1 MSGAATPLMQQ
12 YREIKARHQD
22 AILFFRMGDFYEMF
36 YDDAE
41 TASRVLGLTLT
52 ARNNGG
58 ASEVPLAGI
67 PVKAAAEYLRRL
79 VGHGHRVA
87 VCEQVEDP
95 KLAKGIVRREVVETI
110 TPGAVFADDMLD
122 GARANYIC
130 AVATG
135 RDTARDGERSQIG
148 IAAADLSTGELR
160 LALVSAMDAPALLA
174 RLAPRELLLV
184 RGADEQTTSLVSLA
198 LEGALVTERDGWEFD
213 AQLAA
218 DDLARQFDVRG
229 LDGFGLGIADGAA
242 IGAAGALLRYL
253 RELQPGG
260 LPHLARP
267 IVERPGGVMPL
278 DEMTRR
284 NLELVESLRGGELAG
299 TLLSVL
305 DRTVTPMGQRLL
317 RQWLLAPLLEREA
330 IERRLDAVTVLV
342 RDAVGRAA
350 LRDALDGVRDVE
362 RLASKA
368 AAARATPRELR
379 ALGDSLSRLPSVAR
393 AARAVL
399 EHAAQGNATGGLL
412 GALLDDWDDGEDY
425 AARITHMLVVRP
437 PLAIGE
443 EDTIAPG
450 VDAELDELRALRD
463 GGKDAIAHIQHEE
476 RTRTGISSLKV
487 GFNRVFGY
495 YLEISNAN
503 KHLVP
508 DDYQRRQTLTGAERY
523 VTPALK
529 QYEERVL
536 TAGERIETRER
547 ELFEALRREAGMAI
561 ARWQAVA
568 RRVATIDVLGAFAD
582 VAEREQYSRP
592 ALHDGFD
599 MEIVG
604 GRHPVVERMMA
615 REKFIPNDLLLA
627 TNAQLIVLTGPNMAG
642 KSTILRQIG
651 LIQLL
656 AQVGAYVPARRAS
669 LPIVDRL
676 FTRVGASDN
685 LVRGQSTFMVEMSE
699 TSAILHTAT
708 RHSLVLLDEIGR
720 GTSTYD
726 GVSIAWSVSEHLHD
740 AIGCKTVFATHYH
753 ELTQLANEL
762 PGVRNFTVAVREVGD
777 QVLFL
782 HTLVPGGAD
791 RSYGIEVGRLAGL
804 PAAVIARAKEV
815 LALLEGEGAQMAA
828 RLTAEGLVA
837 PKSATRRGPRLKLSS
852 TAPMSQLGFF
862 GDAAFGDAAF
872 GTETPREVD
881 PAHAQLAHA
890 VSALEPDD
898 MTPMQALTALAA
910 LKKSLEPAIPRE
922 G

>member
-12 YREIKARHQD
+12 YREIKSRHQD

-41 TASRVLGLTLT
+41 TASRAIGLTLT
-52 ARNNGG
+52 SRNNGG
-58 ASEVPLAGI
+58 AAEVPLAGI

-79 VGHGHRVA
+79 VGQGFRVA
-87 VCEQVEDP
+87 ICEQVEDP
-95 KLAKGIVRREVVETI
+95 KLAKGIVKREVVETI
-110 TPGAVFADDMLD
+110 TPGAVFADDLLD
-122 GARANYIC
+122 GARANYVC
-130 AVATG
+130 AIATG
-135 RDTARDGERSQIG
+135 RDTSRDGSRDQIG
-148 IAAADLSTGELR
+148 IAAADLSTGEWR
-160 LALVSAMDAPALLA
+160 LFLVTPMDAPAVLA
-174 RLAPRELLLV
+174 RLAPRELLVV
-184 RGADEQTTSLVSLA
+184 RGASHPELA
-198 LEGALVTERDGWEFD
+198 TAMQAVDNVLVTERDGWEFD
-213 AQLAA
+213 AQLAG
-218 DDLARQFDVRG
+218 DELARQFDVRS
-229 LDGFGLGIADGAA
+229 LEGFGLGSDDAGA

-267 IVERPGGVMPL
+267 VVERPGGVMPL

-305 DRTVTPMGQRLL
+305 DRTTTPMGQRLL

-342 RDAVGRAA
+342 RDPVGRAGV
-350 LRDALDGVRDVE
+350 RDALDGVRDVE

-368 AAARATPRELR
+368 AAGRATPRELR
-379 ALGDSLSRLPSVAR
+379 ALGDSLARLPQVAQ
-393 AARAVL
+393 AVHAVL
-399 EHAAQGNATGGLL
+399 AHAAQGHSSGGLL
-412 GALLDDWDDGEDY
+412 TAMLHDWDDGHDCAE
-425 AARITHMLVVRP
+425 RLTTMLVERP
-437 PLAIGE
+437 PLMIGE

-450 VDAELDELRALRD
+450 VDADLDELRALRD
-463 GGKDAIAHIQHEE
+463 GGKDAIATIQSQE
-476 RTRTGISSLKV
+476 RARTGIHSLKV
-487 GFNRVFGY
+487 GYNRVFGY
-495 YLEISNAN
+495 FLEISNAN

-529 QYEERVL
+529 EYEEKVL
-536 TAGERIETRER
+536 SAADRIETRER
-547 ELFEALRREAGMAI
+547 DLFDALRREAGAAI
-561 ARWQAVA
+561 QRWQQVA
-568 RRVATIDVLGAFAD
+568 RRVATIDVLTAFAE
-582 VAEREQYSRP
+582 VAEREQYARP
-592 ALHDGFD
+592 ELNDGFD
-599 MEIVG
+599 LEIVA

-615 REKFIPNDLLLA
+615 REKFIPNDLVLSEDG
-627 TNAQLIVLTGPNMAG
+627 QMIVLTGPNMAG
-642 KSTILRQIG
+642 KSTILRQVG
-651 LIQLL
+651 LIQLM
-656 AQVGAYVPARRAS
+656 AQVGAYVPARRAK

-708 RHSLVLLDEIGR
+708 RRSLVLLDEIGR

-753 ELTQLANEL
+753 ELTQLASEL

-782 HTLVPGGAD
+782 HRLIPGGAD

-815 LALLEGEGAQMAA
+815 LALLEGEGEQMAA
-828 RLTAEGLVA
+828 RLTADGLAA
-837 PKSATRRGPRLKLSS
+837 PKSVSRKGPRMKQPG
-852 TAPMSQLGFF
+852 APTPQLGFF
-862 GDAAFGDAAF
+862 GEASAPA
-872 GTETPREVD
+872 PD
-881 PAHAQLAHA
+881 PALTRLADA
-890 VSALEPDD
+890 VGALEPDQ
-898 MTPMQALTALAA
+898 MTPLQALTALAS
-910 LKKSLEPAIPRE
+910 LKQSMRD
-922 G
+922 